1 MQSTSPTDSGH
12 YNFLYARYSGNDLL
26 KFKKLRMENPQL
38 THARGESPTVAV
50 QYGSSISSSQPM
62 ARGPFLESPANFS
75 NPVANVKIRL
85 KSKPVE

>member
-50 QYGSSISSSQPM
+50 RCGSSILGEGGEGEGGIW
-62 ARGPFLESPANFS
+62 AREGERKETPARRPLFCS
-75 NPVANVKIRL
+75 NRL
-85 KSKPVE
+85 LI